1 MQHEHPTLA
10 QLLDHLFK
18 VRRHATGREY
28 SYREVA
34 AATEGEV
41 SYQAI
46 YRIRT
51 GTNDNPTYNTLM
63 ALCLFFQVSPSYFFP
78 QLAEKQFPPLPRPG
92 G

>member
-1 MQHEHPTLA
+1 MQQEQPTLA

-18 VRRHATGREY
+18 MRRHTSGREY

-41 SYQAI
+41 SYQSI

-51 GTNDNPTYNTLM
+51 GANRNPTYNTIV
-63 ALCLFFQVSPSYFFP
+63 ALCLFFQVPPSYFFP
-78 QLAEKQFPPLPRPG
+78 QLAERHFSPLP
-92 G
+92 